1 MEEKNLQPEEL
12 KKQELQEETKSET
25 TESQAPVVEESST
38 EEVAAVENEKPD
50 SESIVETD
58 RQEDSGE
65 VLTDDKDKNPV
76 AAAESKESSEEDNE
90 HDEEQ
95 DEEEDEV
102 IPDSFYDDW
111 SREQLV
117 EELESLVQEDDINN
131 VKRKVGLV
139 KMAYLKITREAEA
152 EAEDE
157 NQSIPENAES
167 NEDVAESE
175 DTTQDSEPSTSD
187 TEVKDL
193 KDTADQDADDA
204 TPEPK
209 KQRDPLTDRYRAA
222 FKIYKTKREKYLIE
236 LEEQKIE
243 NLKAKQDILDKL
255 KGVISSEE
263 PLKKSYDD
271 FRELQEQWREIG
283 MVPKTEV
290 NNLWQNYHFLVE
302 KFFDKVKINNELR
315 DLGLKKNLETK
326 IQLCEAAE
334 ELLLETSIIKSFK
347 QLQELH
353 KEWKETGPV
362 PTDKKDELWERFKT
376 ITDKINARRREHYTR
391 IREDQE
397 NNHKAKIALCE
408 QVEEIVN
415 ADPKGIKDWN
425 TKTDSVNE
433 MLRVWKTI
441 GPAPKTVND
450 EIWGRFKGNLDA
462 FFEKKKDFFNKLKEQ
477 QVNNYN
483 LKLDLCNQ
491 AEGIKDSE
499 DWKETT
505 KALIDMQKKWK
516 SIGPVPKKYSDKVW
530 KRFRA
535 ACDEFF
541 NRKEEFFGHIHEH
554 EAENLTKKRDLV
566 ERLKNQEFGGKKS
579 ENLTILKE
587 FQREWMSI
595 GHVPIK
601 EKDAIQK
608 SFRDV
613 VDEKL
618 EQLKINEMEI
628 STMNFKNRIDNIKD
642 NSDSGR
648 IMSRERNQLMNKITK
663 LNDDINLWENN
674 IGFLAESK
682 NANLLK
688 REFEKKIQRAK
699 QDVALLN
706 AKLKYL
712 NDHQ

>member
-326 IQLCEAAE
+326 IQICEAAE